1 MKFCRGDA
9 TDKQLVIGLQH
20 EFFRCHDAFQEF
32 ASRASTLI
40 LAGTSREASYRTY
53 NAYARFIH
61 HLYEFLVGAVKRDR
75 QDTATIQAVDAERTI
90 QREAERA
97 LAQRREGIIKG
108 YAPSWENDLRA
119 YPISVPTEF
128 AREFRRH
135 RNITLG
141 HVTVDRHSLS
151 LSRFYADFHPFLYMI
166 YSDAR
171 FSWGTRSAGFPDLQE
186 ITDFSVI
193 VETLGAPAPYDE
205 PKDM

>member
-9 TDKQLVIGLQH
+9 TDKHLVIGLQH

-32 ASRASTLI
+32 ASRASALI
-40 LAGTSREASYRTY
+40 LAGTNREASYRAY

-75 QDTATIQAVDAERTI
+75 QDTAAIQADDAERTI
-90 QREAERA
+90 QREAGRA

-108 YAPSWENDLRA
+108 YAPPWENDLSA
-119 YPISVPTEF
+119 YPISVPAEF

-135 RNITLG
+135 RNITLA
-141 HVTVDRHSLS
+141 HVGIERHSLS
-151 LSRFYADFHPFLYMI
+151 LSSFYRDFHPFLYMI

-171 FSWGTRSAGFPDLQE
+171 FTWGTRPGEFPDLRE
-186 ITDFSVI
+186 ITDFSVM
-193 VETLGAPAPYDE
+193 VEALGAPAP
-205 PKDM
+205 